1 MDLFLQHSTRKGTVK
16 LARVTVAKFG
26 GSALGI
32 DGILIPKVIDRIK
45 QIIDQNTK
53 VVAVFSAPVIDY
65 EKRASSM
72 TDVAIHI
79 GKSYASSNPVE
90 IEVFRQVYEQIAAK
104 YLSNKKYYNEF
115 IHNLENFN
123 RQVIISLKQAA
134 ENRRFVDV
142 IRSRTLAYSGEITMS
157 YLMDYVMRSFGIR
170 SDHVD
175 IERWPIITDD
185 NFEAAN
191 FMLGESR
198 HNSSHLIDLVEHN
211 EVVAIGGFIGRT
223 IDGLETTYER
233 GGSDRTA
240 ADTAILLHDH
250 YKTKIDFE
258 KDNAVLS
265 ADPRIV
271 KDNLQYVK
279 YLSYNEARLAGMFGM
294 KILDPV
300 AIRAMDGSNL
310 DIAIVI
316 TDMTNPSNIT
326 IIQQDITTAA
336 MTDNQEEYNN
346 NLVKI
351 VTGRRNCAIVRMES
365 IAASYIIA
373 SLEKDKQ
380 YHDFVKLSPYR
391 IDHAEITRILF
402 LDADYVRRPERHFRA
417 YDPKVEIVYE
427 RGVVTLIG
435 DLMWR
440 MPKIASV
447 ASSTVGEHD
456 INILNLD
463 AQEET
468 SRILIIVEDKGSN
481 VGDAVKAIHAK
492 RTKIHNSSSIR
503 T

>member
-1 MDLFLQHSTRKGTVK
+1 
-16 LARVTVAKFG
+16 LASVTIAKFG

-32 DGILIPKVIDRIK
+32 NGILLPKVIDRIK
-45 QIIDQNTK
+45 QIIKDKNTK
-53 VVAVFSAPVIDY
+53 VLAVFSAPLTNY
-65 EKRASSM
+65 EEKVCSM
-72 TDVAIHI
+72 TDLAIRV
-79 GKSYASSNPVE
+79 GKNYASSNPVE
-90 IEVFRQVYEQIAAK
+90 IDILRQVYEQIAIK
-104 YLSNKKYYNEF
+104 YVSEEKYRNEF
-115 IHNLENFN
+115 IKNLEKFN

-134 ENRRFVDV
+134 ENRRFFDV
-142 IRSRTLAYSGEITMS
+142 VRSRTLAYSGEITMS
-157 YLMDYVMRSFGIR
+157 YLMDYVIRSYGIR

-175 IERWPIITDD
+175 IQRWPIITDD

-191 FMLGESR
+191 FMVGESR
-198 HNSSHLIDLVEHN
+198 QNSSHLVELIEHN
-211 EVVAIGGFIGRT
+211 EVVSIGGFIGKT

-240 ADTAILLHDH
+240 ADAAILLHDH
-250 YKTKIDFE
+250 YETKIDFE
-258 KDNAVLS
+258 KDSAVLS

-300 AIRAMDGSNL
+300 AIQEIDDNNL
-310 DIAIVI
+310 DIPIVI

-326 IIQQDITTAA
+326 IIQRDITAATTA
-336 MTDNQEEYNN
+336 DNQGDNN

-365 IAASYIIA
+365 ITASYLIA
-373 SLEKDKQ
+373 LLEKDKQ
-380 YHDFVKLSPYR
+380 YHDFIKLSPYR
-391 IDHAEITRILF
+391 LDHTEITRLLF
-402 LDADYVRRPERHFRA
+402 LDADYVRRYERHFRA
-417 YDPKVEIVYE
+417 YDPKVEVVYG

-440 MPKIASV
+440 MPKIVST
-447 ASSTVGEHD
+447 ASSTVGEYD

-468 SRILIIVEDKGSN
+468 SRILIIVEDTGTN

-503 T
+503 TV

>member
-1 MDLFLQHSTRKGTVK
+1 MT
-16 LARVTVAKFG
+16 RVTIAKFG
-26 GSALGI
+26 GSALGV

-45 QIIDQNTK
+45 QIIEQDTK
-53 VVAVFSAPVIDY
+53 VVAVFSAPITDY
-65 EKRASSM
+65 EKKVCSM
-72 TDVAIHI
+72 TDVAIRV
-79 GKSYASSNPVE
+79 GKNYASSNPVE
-90 IEVFRQVYEQIAAK
+90 IEVFRQVYELIAAK
-104 YLSNKKYYNEF
+104 YISNIKYHNEF
-115 IHNLENFN
+115 IRILEKFN

-142 IRSRTLAYSGEITMS
+142 VRSRTLAYSGEITMS
-157 YLMDYVMRSFGIR
+157 YLMDYVMQSYGIR

-175 IERWPIITDD
+175 IQRWPIITDD

-191 FMLGESR
+191 FMVGESR
-198 HNSSHLIDLVEHN
+198 NNSSHLIDLVEHN
-211 EVVAIGGFIGRT
+211 EVVAIGGFIGKT

-240 ADTAILLHDH
+240 ADAAILLHDH
-250 YKTKIDFE
+250 YKTTIDFE

-300 AIRAMDGSNL
+300 AIREIDDSNL
-310 DIAIVI
+310 DIPIVI

-336 MTDNQEEYNN
+336 IADNQEKYNS

-391 IDHAEITRILF
+391 IDRGEITRLLF
-402 LDADYVRRPERHFRA
+402 LDADYVRRHERHFRA

-468 SRILIIVEDKGSN
+468 SRILIIVEDKGTN

-492 RTKIHNSSSIR
+492 RTKVNSSNI
-503 T
+503 TKTL

>member
-1 MDLFLQHSTRKGTVK
+1 MAS
-16 LARVTVAKFG
+16 VTIAKFG

-32 DGILIPKVIDRIK
+32 NGILLPKVIDRIK
-45 QIIDQNTK
+45 QIIKDKNTK
-53 VVAVFSAPVIDY
+53 VLAVFSAPLTNY
-65 EKRASSM
+65 EEKVCSM
-72 TDVAIHI
+72 TDLAIRV
-79 GKSYASSNPVE
+79 GKNYASSNPVE
-90 IEVFRQVYEQIAAK
+90 IDILRQVYEQIAIK
-104 YLSNKKYYNEF
+104 YVSEEKYRNEF
-115 IHNLENFN
+115 IKNLEKFN

-134 ENRRFVDV
+134 ENRRFFDV
-142 IRSRTLAYSGEITMS
+142 VRSRTLAYSGEITMS
-157 YLMDYVMRSFGIR
+157 YLMDYVIRSYGIR

-175 IERWPIITDD
+175 IQRWPIITDD

-191 FMLGESR
+191 FMVGESR
-198 HNSSHLIDLVEHN
+198 QNSSHLVELIEHN
-211 EVVAIGGFIGRT
+211 EVVSIGGFIGKT

-240 ADTAILLHDH
+240 ADAAILLHDH
-250 YKTKIDFE
+250 YETKIDFE
-258 KDNAVLS
+258 KDSAVLS

-300 AIRAMDGSNL
+300 AIQEIDDNNL
-310 DIAIVI
+310 DIPIVI

-326 IIQQDITTAA
+326 IIQRDITAATTA
-336 MTDNQEEYNN
+336 DNQGDNN

-365 IAASYIIA
+365 ITASYLIA
-373 SLEKDKQ
+373 LLEKDKQ
-380 YHDFVKLSPYR
+380 YHDFIKLSPYR
-391 IDHAEITRILF
+391 LDHTEITRLLF
-402 LDADYVRRPERHFRA
+402 LDADYVRRYERHFRA
-417 YDPKVEIVYE
+417 YDPKVEVVYG

-440 MPKIASV
+440 MPKIVST
-447 ASSTVGEHD
+447 ASSTVGEYD

-468 SRILIIVEDKGSN
+468 SRILIIVEDTGTN

-503 T
+503 TV